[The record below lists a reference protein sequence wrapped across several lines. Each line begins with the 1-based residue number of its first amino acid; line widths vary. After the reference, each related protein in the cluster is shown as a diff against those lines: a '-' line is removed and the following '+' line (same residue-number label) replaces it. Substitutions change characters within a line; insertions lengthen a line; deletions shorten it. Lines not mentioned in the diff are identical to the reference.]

1 MFALTQAT
9 ILRRVVTRS
18 SAAFE
23 RRSMDEAA
31 AATEVRVATLTL
43 WGWRGVWEER
53 RRVLVEGFRELQP
66 DLVAFQEAVVTE
78 GYD

>member
-1 MFALTQAT
+1 
-9 ILRRVVTRS
+9 
-18 SAAFE
+18 
-23 RRSMDEAA
+23 MDEAA
-31 AATEVRVATLTL
+31 AATEVRVATLNL

-53 RRVLVEGFRELQP
+53 RRVLVEGFRELHP

>member
-1 MFALTQAT
+1 
-9 ILRRVVTRS
+9 
-18 SAAFE
+18 
-23 RRSMDEAA
+23 MDEAA
-31 AATEVRVATLTL
+31 AASEVRVATLTL